1 MEDRPDG
8 PGRVA
13 WIDIAKALAIL
24 LVVVFHIS
32 VWFSYS
38 VVPAAAG
45 GPAISFWREISNALI
60 PVRIPL
66 FFLVSGVLAHRA
78 VTRTWAELART
89 RFAGLLW
96 PFALWTVLIAL
107 PWSLRVDHADPSA
120 NFGIAGAA
128 VVFAGAHFWY
138 LPALVLFLAL
148 AKAVRPHPVIALLAS
163 VIVSVVIAP
172 LLSPVYGLLGPVL
185 GVNLERWL
193 HFALWFLAGCFF
205 PLVVRRAAEWNA
217 MLVPVGIAGLIVGR
231 WLLINVSSH
240 PAVTLAIGAV
250 GVVTL
255 VIFSRWVAR
264 WGGRAEDGRL
274 SRPPDASD
282 LRGARLRARAS
293 RGGSRVRDSPR
304 VGAVLGEPA
313 RGRLLRPCG
322 VPRGGRR
329 EPRSGCARAEV
340 ERPMA
345 VRGARPPHPTGDRAK
360 SLMLRR

>member
-1 MEDRPDG
+1 MQDRTDG

-38 VVPAAAG
+38 VVPVAAG
-45 GPAISFWREISNALI
+45 GSEISFWREISNALI

-96 PFALWTVLIAL
+96 PFALWTALIAL

-120 NFGIAGAA
+120 NFGTAGAA

-148 AKAVRPHPVIALLAS
+148 AKAVRPHPVIALLAA

-217 MLVPVGIAGLIVGR
+217 MLVPVGIAGLIAGR

-255 VIFSRWVAR
+255 VILSRWVAR
-264 WGGRAEDGRL
+264 WGVVRRMGGYLARRTLPIYVVHAFALELLAVGLAFATR
-274 SRPPDASD
+274 
-282 LRGARLRARAS
+282 RGWGLPSENPLVNVFFVPAVFLA
-293 RGGSRVRDSPR
+293 V
-304 VGAVLGEPA
+304 VGASLGVDALARRWNARWLFEAPA
-313 RGRLLRPCG
+313 LLT
-322 VPRGGRR
+322 RR
-329 EPRSGCARAEV
+329 ATARSR
-340 ERPMA
+340 
-345 VRGARPPHPTGDRAK
+345 
-360 SLMLRR
+360 